1 MPVPDRIRKLRLSLI
16 LTSVYFVAEVIGGYL
31 SGSLALLADA
41 GHMLADVAAI
51 ALALFAAWIAT
62 RDINPQR
69 TYGYHRMEILAAFIN
84 GLVLAGISFLIM
96 NEAYH
101 RLMSPEPVEGGLMM
115 AVATGGLVINI
126 IVIRIL
132 HGGHE
137 HDLNI
142 KGAYLHV
149 LGDLLGSVG
158 AILAALLIF
167 FFGWMWA
174 DPVISVLIS
183 LLVLFSAL
191 RLVMEAADILLE
203 SSPAHID
210 VGVVNEIMHCQ
221 AGVISVHDLHVWTIS
236 SGKYA
241 LSAHVT
247 VAPEAFRPETLAA
260 LQHCLK
266 EQFGLSH
273 VTLQLE
279 PPDFEEDDIHF

>member
-1 MPVPDRIRKLRLSLI
+1 
-16 LTSVYFVAEVIGGYL
+16 
-31 SGSLALLADA
+31 
-41 GHMLADVAAI
+41 MLADVAAI

-62 RDINPQR
+62 RSVTPQK
-69 TYGYHRMEILAAFIN
+69 TYGYHRMEILAAFVN
-84 GLVLAGISFLIM
+84 GLALAGISFLIM

-101 RLMSPEPVEGGLMM
+101 RLMTPEPIAGGIMM
-115 AVATGGLVINI
+115 AVAVGGLVINL
-126 IVIRIL
+126 IVVTIL

-137 HDLNI
+137 HDLNV

-158 AILAALLIF
+158 AIVAALLIF
-167 FFGWMWA
+167 LLNWTWA
-174 DPVISVLIS
+174 DPVISILIS

-191 RLVMEAADILLE
+191 RLLMEAADILLE

-210 VGVVNEIMHCQ
+210 VSLVNDAMQ
-221 AGVISVHDLHVWTIS
+221 NLAGVISVHDLHVWTIA

-241 LSAHVT
+241 LSAHVA
-247 VAPEAFRPETLAA
+247 VDHEAFRPETLTA